1 MGSTGA
7 AELPLSGASV
17 FIRVC
22 AYTHRCSCS
31 RASSQDMFAKL
42 AEVASDHG
50 ILVLMACHRLNP
62 GAWPGEGHWYD
73 AVTTEERVK
82 ESWTAISRR
91 TKKDA
96 APSSLLPR
104 RFFLPV

>member
-1 MGSTGA
+1 MA
-7 AELPLSGASV
+7 VASGA
-17 FIRVC
+17 
-22 AYTHRCSCS
+22 
-31 RASSQDMFAKL
+31 M

-82 ESWTAISRR
+82 ESWTAISR
-91 TKKDA
+91 KLCGYWNVFAVDLQA
-96 APSSLLPR
+96 SAC
-104 RFFLPV
+104 